1 MVGRE
6 IGSFEFQILATLMA
20 KRSDAY
26 GLTIRDRIKE
36 TFERE
41 VSVGAIY
48 TSLNRLED
56 KGFVSSKWG
65 ESTEERGGRR
75 KRLYEITANGE
86 QAARRFS
93 VGLQQTGFRPAWG

>member
-65 ESTEERGGRR
+65 NPPRNGAAGGNVCTKSLRMES
-75 KRLYEITANGE
+75 KLHAVS
-86 QAARRFS
+86 A
-93 VGLQQTGFRPAWG
+93 